1 MMNLFKRFAAALT
14 AAVIT
19 ASILASCGK
28 VNEPDLDKDPL
39 PTVPAETSDTLRAE
53 VTAIEMEEET
63 VIPSET
69 ETEPETEAPTETK
82 TETSPETRTET
93 TTIPITT
100 PTTLLLTVTPPET
113 ETTLPTETAVPGEAA
128 APQTGSAVTVN
139 TEPPQTT
146 SHQTT
151 AAPQTTTT
159 AASTTSAPVTA
170 AAPTVNKVTGKTIIT
185 RPYSYYKMTAD
196 QQALYD
202 DIYNH
207 AINLDE
213 QFDLAVPTEPDDIA
227 VVYEVMVNEE
237 IELFYLDSKFY
248 YSGSP
253 ADKMKLRY
261 IDTPSNIRKKRKDM
275 DAATQEIL
283 SKVTS
288 GMSDYDMVKLF
299 HDEIIKNVTYD
310 TSGENNVYGA
320 FVNKR
325 TMCQGYA
332 GAFLRLCNLTGI
344 PALSITGQTNEPHMW
359 NMVKIDGEWY
369 HIDLTWD
376 DPDKEDAPE
385 FARYDYFGLD
395 TATIKTL
402 RTIDHYDYALP
413 EAASDRYNYFVYNK
427 LVATDYEGM
436 KIMLKNEMY
445 KAAKNREYGVQV
457 RCASSELTKEVITKM
472 LESTNAE
479 GFDLLEEIN
488 TAMGGSYIE
497 TNSIYY
503 SADEGTRVIKI
514 FLKYV

>member
-1 MMNLFKRFAAALT
+1 MMNLFKRFAAVLT

-19 ASILASCGK
+19 ASVMTSCGK
-28 VNEPDLDKDPL
+28 VNEPDLNKDPL
-39 PTVPAETSDTLRAE
+39 PTVPTETSDTLRAE
-53 VTAIEMEEET
+53 VSAIEMEEET

-69 ETEPETEAPTETK
+69 ETETETETK
-82 TETSPETRTET
+82 TETETAPETRTET
-93 TTIPITT
+93 TSIPITT

-113 ETTLPTETAVPGEAA
+113 ETSLPAETAVPEEAA
-128 APQTGSAVTVN
+128 APQTEPTVTTVS
-139 TEPPQTT
+139 EPPQTT
-146 SHQTT
+146 T
-151 AAPQTTTT
+151 ALQTTTVT
-159 AASTTSAPVTA
+159 SASTTAAPVTA
-170 AAPTVNKVTGKTIIT
+170 APPTVNKVTGKTVIT
-185 RPYSYYKMTAD
+185 RPYSYYKLTAD

-207 AINLDE
+207 AIKLDE
-213 QFDLAVPTEPDDIA
+213 QFDLAVPTEPDEIA
-227 VVYEVMVNEE
+227 VVYQLMVNEE

-261 IDTPSNIRKKRKDM
+261 TDTPSNIRKKRKDM
-275 DAATQEIL
+275 DTATQEIL

-299 HDEIIKNVTYD
+299 HDEIIRNVTYD
-310 TSGENNVYGA
+310 TGGENNVYGA

-359 NMVKIDGEWY
+359 NMVRIDGEWY

-376 DPDKEDAPE
+376 DPDKEDAPS

-413 EAASDRYNYFVYNK
+413 EANSDRYNYFVYNG
-427 LVATDYEGM
+427 LVAADYEGM

-457 RCASSELTKEVITKM
+457 RCATPELTKEVISKM
-472 LESTNAE
+472 LESPDAD
-479 GFDLLEEIN
+479 GFDLLSEIN
-488 TAMGGSYIE
+488 NAMGGSYIE
-497 TNSIYY
+497 TNSVYY